1 MKAQVLQFLTTDP
14 KNKRGKIGI
23 IIKTNEE
30 DEVYTLLFEDGVT
43 GLYSFDAVSIL
54 KDLKPF

>member
-14 KNKRGKIGI
+14 KNKRGEIGI

-54 KDLKPF
+54 KT